1 MHTYRLKLFLDQYS
15 NGFGIAD
22 EEDGMIDEGDKG
34 KRKLVC
40 GTTKEKHKAKNLKTA
55 GKFICRSMFIF
66 SVAYIRYSKY
76 FVSCTLC
83 FTQFHCWR

>member
-22 EEDGMIDEGDKG
+22 EEDGMINEGDKG

-40 GTTKEKHKAKNLKTA
+40 RTTKEKHKAKNLN
-55 GKFICRSMFIF
+55 S
-66 SVAYIRYSKY
+66 
-76 FVSCTLC
+76 
-83 FTQFHCWR
+83 W